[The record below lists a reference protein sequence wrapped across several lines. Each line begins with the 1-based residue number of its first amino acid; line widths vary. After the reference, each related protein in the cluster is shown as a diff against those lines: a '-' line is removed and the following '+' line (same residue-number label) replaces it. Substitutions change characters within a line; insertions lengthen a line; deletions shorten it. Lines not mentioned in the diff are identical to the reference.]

1 TASSSVSLSSAIS
14 SLSLFTLTLTCLF
27 PFLPPSLAVSQ
38 REIMSSA
45 QQRLAAV
52 SSSLSH
58 PKGLLAGDVAIITGA
73 AQGIGRSCALLFAK
87 EGAKVVVSDLDQQ
100 KAQKVVDEIKQMG
113 GQAVAVGGDVTADG
127 FAKKLIEESVAYV
140 LFTCSLQF
148 WALEIA
154 EDESLRRRGLEEPDL
169 IGRFPS
175 TMSLTLSFIRSRSA
189 FGSIE
194 HIVNNMLHTMSDD
207 NYELMLKVH
216 NVAPFKIVR
225 EAAPYLRSK
234 DPKRASRN
242 RSIVNISS
250 VAGLHGNVGQANY
263 ATAKAGITGLTKTIA
278 KEWGPFG
285 VRCNTVAFGHILTR
299 LTQAKELGE
308 SITVNGQKIA
318 LGIPT
323 GGKKADADKPETYPH
338 IPLNR
343 PGTAEEAAQ
352 AVLFLCSPLAAYV
365 SGHTLEATGGM
376 GI

>member
-1 TASSSVSLSSAIS
+1 
-14 SLSLFTLTLTCLF
+14 
-27 PFLPPSLAVSQ
+27 
-38 REIMSSA
+38 MSSA

-87 EGAKVVVSDLDQQ
+87 EGAKVVVSDLDQA
-100 KAQKVVDEIKQMG
+100 KAQKVVDEIKQLG
-113 GQAVAVGGDVTADG
+113 GQAIAVGGDVTADG
-127 FAKKLIEESVAYV
+127 FAKKLIEETVA
-140 LFTCSLQF
+140 
-148 WALEIA
+148 
-154 EDESLRRRGLEEPDL
+154 
-169 IGRFPS
+169 
-175 TMSLTLSFIRSRSA
+175 A
-189 FGSIE
+189 FGSVE
-194 HIVNNMLHTMSDD
+194 HIVNNAGFTSDKMLHTMTDD
-207 NYELMLKVH
+207 NYDLMLKVH

-242 RSIVNISS
+242 RSIVNVSS

-263 ATAKAGITGLTKTIA
+263 ATAKAGVIGLTKTIA

-308 SITVNGQKIA
+308 SIVVNGQKIA

-323 GGKKADADKPETYPH
+323 GGKKADANKPESYPH